1 MSALAASAKGASFL
15 ILLQIASRA
24 FTFIVNQ
31 VLLRFLSPELLGLSS
46 QLELYSITVL
56 YFARESIRVAVQRNP
71 EQSQVVVN
79 LAYISILSGIPLAYA
94 LAKLYLRAELPPV
107 PYFTESLGI
116 YGFSCIIEL
125 LSEPAFVVV
134 QQKSLYK
141 IRASTEALATLTRC
155 LATCGAAI
163 WAFRSGLDIGVLP
176 FALGQ
181 LAYSSVILKA
191 YLLQMWSVTNQGNF
205 SLLPKPLLAEYDFLI
220 LPRRSIAN
228 PGASKNDRYFLGYFS
243 QTLSKLSISLLVQNN
258 FKFILTQGDGIL
270 IAALTSLRDQG
281 AYALAS
287 NYGGL
292 VARMLFQP
300 IEESSR
306 NMFAKTCAADPSTGK
321 ASKDGLRESK
331 SLLQNVLKLYNI
343 ISLLAL
349 CIGPTVAPLLL
360 GIVAGPKWTDT
371 GAGEVLST
379 YCFYIPFLAINGL
392 SEAFVAAV
400 ATNSELHTQS
410 ILMGVF
416 FAGFASASYLFL
428 HVWQM
433 GALGLV
439 YANCVNMLFRI
450 VFNLNFIK
458 SYYKRH
464 EDVSSIFG
472 TKDHTLIF
480 RQSFHFSSTLPSTPS
495 IAVGVAVASIFR
507 SPIQLWDTNNF
518 LTNLMATGAV
528 SGVLGASL

>member
-15 ILLQIASRA
+15 ILLQVASRA

-31 VLLRFLSPELLGLSS
+31 ILLRFLSPELLGLSS

-71 EQSQVVVN
+71 DQSQVVVN
-79 LAYISILSGIPLAYA
+79 LAYISIFSGIPLAYI

-125 LSEPAFVVV
+125 LSEPAFVAA
-134 QQKSLYK
+134 QQKLLYK
-141 IRASTEALATLTRC
+141 VRASTEALATLTRC
-155 LATCGAAI
+155 LATCGAAF
-163 WAFRSGLDIGVLP
+163 WASRSGLDIGVLP

-181 LAYSSVILKA
+181 LAYSSIILKA
-191 YLLQMWSVTNQGNF
+191 YVLQLWSVSSRGNF
-205 SLLPKPLLAEYDFLI
+205 SLLPKRLASD
-220 LPRRSIAN
+220 
-228 PGASKNDRYFLGYFS
+228 KNDRYILGFFS
-243 QTLSKLSISLLVQNN
+243 QTLSKLSISLLVQNS

-321 ASKDGLRESK
+321 ASKTGLRESK
-331 SLLQNVLKLYNI
+331 SLLQNILKLYNI

-360 GIVAGPKWTDT
+360 RIVAGSKWADT

-392 SEAFVAAV
+392 TEAFVAAV

-410 ILMGVF
+410 VLMGVF
-416 FAGFASASYLFL
+416 FAGFAGASYLFL

-439 YANCVNMLFRI
+439 YANCVNMLLRI
-450 VFNLNFIK
+450 IFNLNFIK
-458 SYYKRH
+458 SFFKRN
-464 EDVSSIFG
+464 EDSFG
-472 TKDHTLIF
+472 
-480 RQSFHFSSTLPSTPS
+480 FSSTLPSGPS
-495 IAVGVAVASIFR
+495 IAAGVAVASILR
-507 SPIQLWDTNNF
+507 SPMQLWDTNSF
-518 LTNLMATGAV
+518 LVNLVCTGV
-528 SGVLGASL
+528 ISGILGVLLLYFERDYIIYCYRTLRPQRLQNTRPSEKKK